1 MIILELNNN
10 LGMASPEEKR
20 LGSRNKPNKAE
31 LNPIASQQDPFEAHY
46 GINGFHEHIL
56 RDI

>member
-1 MIILELNNN
+1 
-10 LGMASPEEKR
+10 MASPEDKR